1 MEIDM
6 SKYHV
11 NLFVPSRYRT
21 QMTFF
26 MFLADLFGFSL
37 AAVTMILINRLFN
50 LDSFDFR
57 WIEYSAVFLISMSLF
72 MSSRLYPSVGI
83 NPADEM
89 QLVTQYLSTGFISGA
104 FLLVFFRQT
113 TPQQFFAMIFT
124 GFFSLIFILSLR
136 WLIRIIAVQNGW
148 WGEPVAIL
156 GQPEEIAQTAQYF
169 LERRRLGFVPAL
181 AITDSEGCA
190 NLDIPVISLDKACTS
205 DANRFADGNIQTLLV
220 GASAALGV
228 LSTETGKSLVSAF
241 ERIIFVS
248 DMGWLDGAS
257 VSIHDFE
264 GMIGIEAQ
272 RNYLRNIDAFAK
284 RTLDLLL
291 GFFLGMLF
299 LPIIFVSI
307 ILIKL
312 DSQGSIFYTQ
322 ERIGKNGHKI
332 KIYKLRSMVQDADH
346 VLQDYL
352 QSSLEAQMEWE
363 KTQKLKNDP
372 RITRVGYLIRK
383 FSIDEMPQIY
393 NVLKGDMSMV
403 GPRPIMFGQE
413 AMYGERFY
421 TYCSVRPG
429 ITGLWQVSGRNNT
442 TFEER
447 ARFDQYYVRNWSVW
461 LDFYI
466 LLRTIWVVIMSDGA
480 Y

>member
-1 MEIDM
+1 MK
-6 SKYHV
+6 KYRM
-11 NLFVPSRYRT
+11 NLFVPSPYRT
-21 QMTFF
+21 QMTII
-26 MFLADLFGFSL
+26 MLIADLLGFGL
-37 AAVTMILINRLFN
+37 AAGMMN
-50 LDSFDFR
+50 LVNSQFDLYSFDFR
-57 WIEYSAVFLISMSLF
+57 WVEYSAVFLISISLF
-72 MSSRLYPSVGI
+72 ISSRLYPGVGI

-89 QLVTQYLSTGFISGA
+89 KMVTQYLGTGFVSGV
-104 FLLVFFRQT
+104 LLLIFFRQT
-113 TPQQFFAMIFT
+113 TSQQFFSMISA
-124 GFFSLIFILSLR
+124 GFFSLIFILALR
-136 WLIRIIAVQNGW
+136 WFFRITAVQKGW

-156 GQPEEIAQTAQYF
+156 GEAKDIAQTAQYF
-169 LERRRLGFVPAL
+169 LDRRRLGFVPAL
-181 AITDSEGCA
+181 AITDSEEGV
-190 NLDIPVISLDKACTS
+190 NLHVPTISLEEAYTS
-205 DANRFADGNIQTLLV
+205 DASRFADGDIQTLLV
-220 GASAALGV
+220 GTSAALNV
-228 LSTETGKSLVSAF
+228 LTTDAGKSLVSAF

-352 QSSLEAQMEWE
+352 QSNLEAQMEWE